1 MENQFLLNPV
11 KTGKKLSDNV
21 ILTQL
26 FLDLCQNSTSFFW
39 QVEKLKF
46 MMLIK
51 VNFSQDTDETKNIAS
66 VQAKQFKKQ
75 TVKIDSCSLQIIG
88 EW

>member
-1 MENQFLLNPV
+1 M
-11 KTGKKLSDNV
+11 
-21 ILTQL
+21 LTQL
-26 FLDLCQNSTSFFW
+26 FLDLCQNSTSFSW

-51 VNFSQDTDETKNIAS
+51 ANFSQDTDETKNIAS

>member
-1 MENQFLLNPV
+1 
-11 KTGKKLSDNV
+11 
-21 ILTQL
+21 
-26 FLDLCQNSTSFFW
+26 
-39 QVEKLKF
+39 

-51 VNFSQDTDETKNIAS
+51 ANFSQDTDETKNIAS